1 MKKCA
6 LRNKWLLRVDFFNL
20 RRFFME
26 ILPFSDTRYG
36 RLLWVP
42 IAALAVLVLADPAL
56 AAETGSEFSELWTL
70 LSGWCSGFLGKSL
83 AIAFLLVG
91 LAMGVVR
98 GSIVAAAACVGAA
111 VCLLMAPGIIDSMF
125 ATGG

>member
-1 MKKCA
+1 
-6 LRNKWLLRVDFFNL
+6 
-20 RRFFME
+20 ME
-26 ILPFSDTRYG
+26 ILPFSDARYG

-83 AIAFLLVG
+83 AIAF
-91 LAMGVVR
+91 
-98 GSIVAAAACVGAA
+98 
-111 VCLLMAPGIIDSMF
+111 CLLAWRWGSCAVRLWPPQPVSALLCAF
-125 ATGG
+125 

>member
-1 MKKCA
+1 MEA
-6 LRNKWLLRVDFFNL
+6 MPFYGARYE
-20 RRFFME
+20 RF
-26 ILPFSDTRYG
+26 
-36 RLLWVP
+36 LWVP
-42 IAALAVLVLADPAL
+42 IAALTILVLADPAL

-83 AIAFLLVG
+83 AIAYLLVG

>member
-1 MKKCA
+1 MEA
-6 LRNKWLLRVDFFNL
+6 MPFYGARYE
-20 RRFFME
+20 RF
-26 ILPFSDTRYG
+26 
-36 RLLWVP
+36 LWGS

-56 AAETGSEFSELWTL
+56 AAETGSEYSELWTL